1 MRRFKGFTL
10 SEVMVA
16 LAVIGVLV
24 AVVTPAIMKT
34 KPNKNKM
41 MVKKT
46 FYSVEQI
53 VSSLINDAK
62 LYPDYTDGC
71 DDGDATTVC
80 YYGFDDTTATS
91 YEGTSYSGD
100 DKFRGLFKAKLN
112 VSRTDSDNDYIFY
125 TNDGVK
131 WDLSDTK
138 GWSQG
143 DANDLKPIKID
154 VNGDEAPNCRQHD
167 TGCSANNFDQYVINI
182 HTNGK
187 LGIDN
192 DEDTGDTEAQKY
204 IEINTSLRN

>member
-10 SEVMVA
+10 AEVMVA

-71 DDGDATTVC
+71 DDGDDTTVC

-112 VSRTDSDNDYIFY
+112 VSRTDSDNSYIFY

-131 WDLSDTK
+131 WDLSSAKGWAQADADDTK
-138 GWSQG
+138 
-143 DANDLKPIKID
+143 PITID
-154 VNGDEAPNCRQHD
+154 VNGDGAPNCRQSAE
-167 TGCSANNFDQYVINI
+167 GCSATNFDQYIINI
-182 HTNGK
+182 QTNGK
-187 LGIDN
+187 LSIDA
-192 DEDTGDTEAQKY
+192 DDAEAQKY

>member
-10 SEVMVA
+10 AEVMVA

-71 DDGDATTVC
+71 DDGDDTTVC

-112 VSRTDSDNDYIFY
+112 VSRTDADDNYIFY

-131 WDLSDTK
+131 WYLSDTK
-138 GWSQG
+138 GWTQG
-143 DANDLKPIKID
+143 VADNSKPIKID
-154 VNGDEAPNCRQHD
+154 VNGDAAPNCRQTD
-167 TGCSANNFDQYVINI
+167 TDNGCSATNFDQYVINVQ
-182 HTNGK
+182 TNGK
-187 LGIDN
+187 LGIDA
-192 DEDTGDTEAQKY
+192 GDTEAQKY

>member
-10 SEVMVA
+10 AEVMVA

-24 AVVTPAIMKT
+24 AVVTPAIIKT

-53 VSSLINDAK
+53 VSSLINDAR

-71 DDGDATTVC
+71 DDGDDTTVC
-80 YYGFDDTTATS
+80 YYGFDDTSKVKYDGEEFVGAN
-91 YEGTSYSGD
+91 
-100 DKFRGLFKAKLN
+100 KFRGLFKAKMN
-112 VSRTDSDNDYIFY
+112 VSRADASNEYIFY

-131 WDLSDTK
+131 WDLSGAT
-138 GWSQG
+138 GWTQV
-143 DANDLKPIKID
+143 ANNTKPITID
-154 VNGDEAPNCRQHD
+154 VNGDGAPNCRQSAE
-167 TGCSANNFDQYVINI
+167 GCSATNFDQYIINI
-182 HTNGK
+182 QTNGK
-187 LGIDN
+187 LRIDAA
-192 DEDTGDTEAQKY
+192 DAEAQKY